1 MGGSM
6 TNGTPTQPDTTTTG
20 GGARLSHA
28 LRAARHV
35 VISANPKAGA
45 RSGRPAIEALSG
57 ALLEKGY
64 EVETLTDIFKISQRA
79 ETLHAAGKL
88 RAVVAAGGDGTA
100 ALVANRTPPG
110 APIAVLPLGTENLF
124 ARYIGAP
131 YHPRSTA
138 EMIDEG
144 VAVRLDA
151 GQANGQIFLLMA
163 GIGFDAEVVQR
174 LHANRR
180 GHIHHL
186 SYCKPIF
193 DTVRRYNYPVLRIRA
208 ETVVDNKTVVQKSAA
223 RWTVVVNLPRYAG
236 GLKIAPDATG
246 LDGKLDVCSFR
257 NGSLLYAMK
266 YLAGIAMGL
275 HTSWRDCNLST
286 ATRILI
292 ESDQPVAFQVDGDP
306 GGHLPVEIKVLA
318 ARLNMM
324 VPAAFA
330 RAMAQTTPMME

>member
-1 MGGSM
+1 MATGSS
-6 TNGTPTQPDTTTTG
+6 TPGKHQPANNRLCEI
-20 GGARLSHA
+20 ARQ
-28 LRAARHV
+28 ARHV

-45 RSGRPAIEALSG
+45 RSGRPVIDALAK
-57 ALLEKGY
+57 ALRNKGY
-64 EVETLTDIFKISQRA
+64 QVEILTDIFEISRRVKELY
-79 ETLHAAGKL
+79 ETAQL

-100 ALVANRTPPG
+100 ALVANRTPAG

-144 VAVRLDA
+144 IALRLDA
-151 GQANGQIFLLMA
+151 GRANGQIFLLMA
-163 GIGFDAEVVQR
+163 GIGFDAEVVRR

-193 DTVRRYNYPVLRIRA
+193 DTVRRYKYPVLRLRC
-208 ETVVDNKTVVQKSAA
+208 ETSGGEKATVENIAA
-223 RWTVVVNLPRYAG
+223 KWAVIVNLPRYAG
-236 GLKIAPDATG
+236 GLKVAPEATG
-246 LDGKLDVCSFR
+246 LDGKLDVCAFR

-275 HTSWRDCNLST
+275 HPAWRDCNLQT
-286 ATRILI
+286 ATKIRI
-292 ESDQPVAFQVDGDP
+292 ESDEPVAFQLDGDP
-306 GGHLPVEIKVLA
+306 GGQLPVEIEVLP
-318 ARLNMM
+318 ARLNMI
-324 VPAAFA
+324 VPAGFVQKQAFSKHA
-330 RAMAQTTPMME
+330 TEST